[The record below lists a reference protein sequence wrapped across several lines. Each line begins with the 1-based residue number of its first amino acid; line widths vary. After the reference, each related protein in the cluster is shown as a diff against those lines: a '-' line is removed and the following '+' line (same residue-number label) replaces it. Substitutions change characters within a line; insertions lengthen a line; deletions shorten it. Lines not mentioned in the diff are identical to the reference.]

1 MQIGIIDI
9 IAVMPELIIAG
20 FATIFLLFDL
30 VLDKNKKEPIVFFSI
45 AAIIMAA
52 LFTYRFAMDDTISS
66 STVTFMY
73 GMFVLDGKAAFFKM
87 IFYIATVFAMLMSL
101 KYVKKEKIETGEYY
115 ILMLFSLS
123 GMMLMASAADLMMIF
138 LGMELMSMPLYI
150 LVASNRKDIR
160 SNEGAMKYLIMGAV
174 STGVFLYGVSLIYGL
189 TGTTNLNGINHALT
203 SHGLVDTAVF
213 SIALIMLIGGAAFKI
228 AGAPFHMWAPD
239 AYEGAP
245 TPITAFMAVAAKT
258 AAFAVFIRVFSEAL
272 YPVFNEWQTI
282 LAFVAVFSLIVGN
295 TVAIMQTNIKRMLAY
310 SSVAHG
316 GYALLGIVATSEEG
330 MASVLLYML
339 VYTFIS
345 LGAFAVIISLNNG
358 TEKSSENISDL
369 AGLSKTNK
377 AGALMMMIFMFAMA
391 GIPPTAGF
399 MSKFYVFMALLHE
412 GMITLAI
419 VALVTSVFAAFY
431 YLRIVKIMYIDE
443 PVSGE
448 TPVMEPGKALKFVLF
463 VCVAFAV
470 VVGIY
475 PGPFIEL
482 AASAIFNG

>member
-9 IAVMPELIIAG
+9 IAVLPELIIAG

-45 AAIIMAA
+45 LAILMAA

-66 STVTFMY
+66 STVQFMY
-73 GMFVLDGKAAFFKM
+73 GMFMLDGKAAFFKM
-87 IFYIATVFAMLMSL
+87 IFYIATIFAMLMSL
-101 KYVKKEKIETGEYY
+101 RYTKKEGIETGEYY

-123 GMMLMASAADLMMIF
+123 GMMIMASAADLMMIF
-138 LGMELMSMPLYI
+138 LGLELMSMPLYI

-174 STGVFLYGVSLIYGL
+174 STGVLLYGISLIYGL
-189 TGTTNLNGINHALT
+189 TGTTNLDSISHALT
-203 SHGLVDTAVF
+203 SHGLPDKAVF
-213 SIALIMLIGGAAFKI
+213 SLALIMLVGGSAFKI

-245 TPITAFMAVAAKT
+245 TPITAFMAVAAKA

-272 YPVFNEWQTI
+272 FPVFNEWQTI

-316 GYALLGIVATSEEG
+316 GYALLGIVATTEEG
-330 MASVLLYML
+330 MASVLLYMF

-345 LGAFAVIISLNNG
+345 LGAFAVIISLNSKNEG
-358 TEKSSENISDL
+358 KSSENISDL

-377 AGALMMMIFMFAMA
+377 AGAFMMLIFMFAMA

-419 VALVTSVFAAFY
+419 IALLTSVFAAFY
-431 YLRIVKIMYIDE
+431 YLRIVKIMYIDD
-443 PVSGE
+443 PISGE
-448 TPVMEPGKALKFVLF
+448 TPVMEPGKALKFVLT
-463 VCVAFAV
+463 VCIVAAV
-470 VVGIY
+470 VIGIY
-475 PGPFIEL
+475 PQPFIEM
-482 AASAIFNG
+482 AQWAIFN